1 MAADRNRSR
10 TALPF
15 SPEDVKERASLRKR
29 RIAPHLASLPIFPAS
44 AEHPKRIVMSNAAQR
59 SNRVLI
65 VATIMLATFMVAIE
79 ATIVATA
86 MPRIVGELGG
96 FSYYSWVFSAFL
108 LAQSTTTVIYG
119 KLSDIFGRKPVLIG
133 GILIFLVG
141 SLLCGLAWSMM
152 SLVLFRL
159 LQGLGAGA
167 IQPVTTTIIGDLF
180 RLEERGRVQGFMATV
195 WATSAV
201 VGPLA
206 GGIIVDNISWAWI
219 FWINLP
225 IGIISIIA
233 FMIFL
238 KEDVAHK
245 QAKIDYLG
253 AALFSIS
260 IVALLV
266 MLTETDASAWILI
279 SLFAVFVVAGLFF
292 LAQEKRAPEPIIS
305 IPLWSRRLIATS
317 NAATLLAGMA
327 LIGLSTIL
335 PIYVQGVLGRSP
347 VVAGFTLTMLVVGW
361 PLAVILSG
369 RFYKAFGIRRTLR
382 VGSLMFPFGACFLLF
397 LTPDSSPVVA
407 GAGSFFM
414 GFGMGLISL
423 TSIVLVQESVEWSM
437 RGSATASIIFSRSLG
452 NTLGATVLGAILNAG
467 INHYASGEAAA
478 GLHDALNQPTGLSAL
493 AADPAIRAVFNA
505 ALHWSFWGVV
515 IVAVLTFFTT
525 WLIPVGPSQKRE
537 GAAVASEAASH

>member
-1 MAADRNRSR
+1 
-10 TALPF
+10 
-15 SPEDVKERASLRKR
+15 
-29 RIAPHLASLPIFPAS
+29 
-44 AEHPKRIVMSNAAQR
+44 MSNAAQR

-119 KLSDIFGRKPVLIG
+119 KLSDIFGRKPMLIG

-167 IQPVTTTIIGDLF
+167 IQPVTMTIIGDLF
-180 RLEERGRVQGFMATV
+180 KLEERGRVQGAMATV

-225 IGIISIIA
+225 IGVISIIA

-238 KEDVAHK
+238 KEDLAHK

-253 AALFSIS
+253 SVLFSIS

-266 MLTETDASAWILI
+266 MLTETDASAWILL
-279 SLFAVFVVAGLFF
+279 SLFGVFVVTGLLF

-335 PIYVQGVLGRSP
+335 PLYVQGVLGRSP
-347 VVAGFTLTMLVVGW
+347 LVAGFTLTMLVVGW
-361 PLAVILSG
+361 PLAVMLSS

-423 TSIVLVQESVEWSM
+423 TSLVLVQDSVEWSM
-437 RGSATASIIFSRSLG
+437 RGSATASIIFARSLG

-467 INHYASGEAAA
+467 INHYASGDAAA
-478 GLHDALNQPTGLSAL
+478 GLHEALNQPTGLSAL

-515 IVAVLTFFTT
+515 VVAVLTFFTT
-525 WLIPVGPSQKRE
+525 WLIPVGLSGKRE
-537 GAAVASEAASH
+537 AAAVASEAASH

>member
-1 MAADRNRSR
+1 
-10 TALPF
+10 
-15 SPEDVKERASLRKR
+15 
-29 RIAPHLASLPIFPAS
+29 
-44 AEHPKRIVMSNAAQR
+44 MSNAAQR

-167 IQPVTTTIIGDLF
+167 IQPVTMTIIGDLF
-180 RLEERGRVQGFMATV
+180 KLEERGRVQGAMATV

-225 IGIISIIA
+225 IGVISIIA
-233 FMIFL
+233 FMVFL

-253 AALFSIS
+253 SVLFSIS

-266 MLTETDASAWILI
+266 MLTETDASAWILL
-279 SLFAVFVVAGLFF
+279 SLFAVFVVTGLLF

-335 PIYVQGVLGRSP
+335 PLYVQGVLGRSP
-347 VVAGFTLTMLVVGW
+347 LVAGFTLTMLVVGW
-361 PLAVILSG
+361 PLAVMLSSH
-369 RFYKAFGIRRTLR
+369 FYKTFGIRRTLR

-423 TSIVLVQESVEWSM
+423 TSLVLVQDSVEWSM
-437 RGSATASIIFSRSLG
+437 RGSATASIIFARSLG

-467 INHYASGEAAA
+467 INHYANGEAAA
-478 GLHDALNQPTGLSAL
+478 GLHEALNQPTGLSAL
-493 AADPAIRAVFNA
+493 AGDPAIRAVFNA

-515 IVAVLTFFTT
+515 VVAVLTFFTT
-525 WLIPVGPSQKRE
+525 WLIPVGHSQKRE

>member
-1 MAADRNRSR
+1 
-10 TALPF
+10 
-15 SPEDVKERASLRKR
+15 
-29 RIAPHLASLPIFPAS
+29 
-44 AEHPKRIVMSNAAQR
+44 MSNAAQR

-180 RLEERGRVQGFMATV
+180 KLEERGRVQGFMATV

-233 FMIFL
+233 FMLFL

-253 AALFSIS
+253 SVLFSIS

-266 MLTETDASAWILI
+266 MLTETDASAWILL
-279 SLFAVFVVAGLFF
+279 SLFAVFVVSGLLF

-361 PLAVILSG
+361 PLAVMLSG
-369 RFYKAFGIRRTLR
+369 RFYRAFGIRRTLR
-382 VGSLMFPFGACFLLF
+382 VGSLMFPFGASFLLF
-397 LTPDSSPVVA
+397 LTPESSPIVA

-423 TSIVLVQESVEWSM
+423 TSIVLVQDSVEWSM

-478 GLHDALNQPTGLSAL
+478 GLHAALNQPTGLSAL

-515 IVAVLTFFTT
+515 VVAVLTFFTT
-525 WLIPVGPSQKRE
+525 WLIPVGSGQKRE

>member
-1 MAADRNRSR
+1 
-10 TALPF
+10 
-15 SPEDVKERASLRKR
+15 
-29 RIAPHLASLPIFPAS
+29 
-44 AEHPKRIVMSNAAQR
+44 MSNAAQR

-180 RLEERGRVQGFMATV
+180 KLEERGRVQGFMATV

-233 FMIFL
+233 FMLFL

-253 AALFSIS
+253 SVLFSIS

-266 MLTETDASAWILI
+266 MLTETDASAWILL
-279 SLFAVFVVAGLFF
+279 SLFAVFVVSGILF
-292 LAQEKRAPEPIIS
+292 LAQERRAPEPIIS

-335 PIYVQGVLGRSP
+335 PLYVQGVLGRSP
-347 VVAGFTLTMLVVGW
+347 LVAGFTLTMLVVGW
-361 PLAVILSG
+361 PLAVMLSG
-369 RFYKAFGIRRTLR
+369 RFYRVFGIQRTLR

-397 LTPDSSPVVA
+397 LTPDSSPIVA

-423 TSIVLVQESVEWSM
+423 TSIVLVQDSVKWSM
-437 RGSATASIIFSRSLG
+437 RGSATSSIIFSRSLG

-467 INHYASGEAAA
+467 INHYAGGEAAA
-478 GLHDALNQPTGLSAL
+478 GLHAALNQPTGLSAL

-515 IVAVLTFFTT
+515 VVAVLTFVTT
-525 WLIPVGPSQKRE
+525 WLIPVAHGRE
-537 GAAVASEAASH
+537 SGGAAVASEATSH

>member
-1 MAADRNRSR
+1 
-10 TALPF
+10 
-15 SPEDVKERASLRKR
+15 
-29 RIAPHLASLPIFPAS
+29 
-44 AEHPKRIVMSNAAQR
+44 MSNAAQR

-86 MPRIVGELGG
+86 MPRIVGQLGG

-133 GILIFLVG
+133 GILIFLAG

-180 RLEERGRVQGFMATV
+180 KLEERGRVQGFMATV

-260 IVALLV
+260 IVALLI

-397 LTPDSSPVVA
+397 LTPESSPVVA

-478 GLHDALNQPTGLSAL
+478 GLHEALNQPTGLSAL

-515 IVAVLTFFTT
+515 VVAVLTFFTT
-525 WLIPVGPSQKRE
+525 WLIPVGASQQRE

>member
-1 MAADRNRSR
+1 
-10 TALPF
+10 
-15 SPEDVKERASLRKR
+15 
-29 RIAPHLASLPIFPAS
+29 
-44 AEHPKRIVMSNAAQR
+44 MSNAAQR

-86 MPRIVGELGG
+86 MPRIVGQLGG

-141 SLLCGLAWSMM
+141 SALCGLAWSMM

-167 IQPVTTTIIGDLF
+167 IQPVTMTIIGDLF
-180 RLEERGRVQGFMATV
+180 KLEERGRVQGAMATV

-260 IVALLV
+260 IVALLI
-266 MLTETDASAWILI
+266 MLTETDGSAWVLI
-279 SLFAVFVVAGLFF
+279 SLFAVFVVTGVLF

-347 VVAGFTLTMLVVGW
+347 IVAGFTLTMLVVGW
-361 PLAVILSG
+361 PLAVMLSS
-369 RFYKAFGIRRTLR
+369 RFYRAFGIRRTLR

-397 LTPDSSPVVA
+397 LTPESSPVVA

-423 TSIVLVQESVEWSM
+423 TSIVLVQDSVEWSM
-437 RGSATASIIFSRSLG
+437 RGSATASIIFARSLG

-478 GLHDALNQPTGLSAL
+478 GLHAALNQPTGLSAL

-515 IVAVLTFFTT
+515 VVAVLTFFTT
-525 WLIPVGPSQKRE
+525 WLIPVGASQQRE
-537 GAAVASEAASH
+537 AAAVASEAASH

>member
-1 MAADRNRSR
+1 
-10 TALPF
+10 
-15 SPEDVKERASLRKR
+15 
-29 RIAPHLASLPIFPAS
+29 
-44 AEHPKRIVMSNAAQR
+44 MSNAAQR

-167 IQPVTTTIIGDLF
+167 IQPVTMTIIGDLF
-180 RLEERGRVQGFMATV
+180 KLEERGRVQGAMATV

-225 IGIISIIA
+225 IGVISIIA
-233 FMIFL
+233 FMVFL

-245 QAKIDYLG
+245 QVKIDYLG
-253 AALFSIS
+253 SVLFSIS

-266 MLTETDASAWILI
+266 MLTETDTSVWILL
-279 SLFAVFVVAGLFF
+279 SLFAVFVVTGLLF

-335 PIYVQGVLGRSP
+335 PLYVQGVLGRSP
-347 VVAGFTLTMLVVGW
+347 LVAGFTLTMLVVGW
-361 PLAVILSG
+361 PLAVMLSS

-397 LTPDSSPVVA
+397 LTPDSSPIVA

-423 TSIVLVQESVEWSM
+423 TSLVLVQDSVEWSM
-437 RGSATASIIFSRSLG
+437 RGSATASIIFARSLG

-478 GLHDALNQPTGLSAL
+478 GLHEVLNQPTGLSAL
-493 AADPAIRAVFNA
+493 AADPAIRSVFNA

-515 IVAVLTFFTT
+515 VVAVLTFFTT

-537 GAAVASEAASH
+537 GAAVASEAPSH

>member
-1 MAADRNRSR
+1 
-10 TALPF
+10 
-15 SPEDVKERASLRKR
+15 
-29 RIAPHLASLPIFPAS
+29 
-44 AEHPKRIVMSNAAQR
+44 MSNAAHR
-59 SNRVLI
+59 SNRVLV
-65 VATIMLATFMVAIE
+65 VATIMVATFMVAIE

-86 MPRIVGELGG
+86 MPRIVGQLGG

-119 KLSDIFGRKPVLIG
+119 KLSDIFGRKPVLIA
-133 GILIFLVG
+133 GIVIFLAG
-141 SLLCGLAWSMM
+141 SALCGFAWSMM

-167 IQPVTTTIIGDLF
+167 IQPVTMTIIGDLF
-180 RLEERGRVQGFMATV
+180 KLEERGRVQGAMATV

-225 IGIISIIA
+225 IGIVSIIA

-245 QAKIDYLG
+245 QARIDYLG
-253 AALFSIS
+253 SVLFSIS

-266 MLTETDASAWILI
+266 MLTETDAGGFILLA
-279 SLFAVFVVAGLFF
+279 LFTVFVVAGILF
-292 LAQEKRAPEPIIS
+292 LAQETRAPEPIIS
-305 IPLWSRRLIATS
+305 IALWSRRLIATS

-347 VVAGFTLTMLVVGW
+347 VVAGFTLTMLIVGW
-361 PLAVILSG
+361 PLAVMLSG

-397 LTPDSSPVVA
+397 LTPESSPVLA
-407 GAGSFFM
+407 GTGSFFM

-423 TSIVLVQESVEWSM
+423 TSIVLVQDSVEWSM
-437 RGSATASIIFSRSLG
+437 RGSATASIIFARSLG

-467 INHYASGEAAA
+467 IGHYASGETAAA
-478 GLHDALNQPTGLSAL
+478 LHKALNQPTGLSAL
-493 AADPAIRAVFNA
+493 AADPDIRSIFDA

-515 IVAVLTFFTT
+515 VVAVLTFFTT
-525 WLIPVGPSQKRE
+525 WLIPVGHSRKRE
-537 GAAVASEAASH
+537 EPAAASEAASH

>member
-1 MAADRNRSR
+1 
-10 TALPF
+10 
-15 SPEDVKERASLRKR
+15 
-29 RIAPHLASLPIFPAS
+29 
-44 AEHPKRIVMSNAAQR
+44 MSNAAQR

-167 IQPVTTTIIGDLF
+167 IQPVTMTIIGDLF
-180 RLEERGRVQGFMATV
+180 KLEERGRVQGAMATV

-225 IGIISIIA
+225 IGVISIIA
-233 FMIFL
+233 FMVFL

-253 AALFSIS
+253 SVLFSIS

-266 MLTETDASAWILI
+266 MLTETDASVCLL
-279 SLFAVFVVAGLFF
+279 SLFAVFVVTGLLF

-335 PIYVQGVLGRSP
+335 PLYVQGVLGRSP
-347 VVAGFTLTMLVVGW
+347 LVAGFTLTMLVVGW
-361 PLAVILSG
+361 PLAVMLSS
-369 RFYKAFGIRRTLR
+369 RLYKAFGIRRTLR

-423 TSIVLVQESVEWSM
+423 TSLVLVQDSVEWSM
-437 RGSATASIIFSRSLG
+437 RGSATASIIFARSLG

-478 GLHDALNQPTGLSAL
+478 GLHEALNQPTGLSAL

-515 IVAVLTFFTT
+515 VVAVLTFFTT

-537 GAAVASEAASH
+537 GTAVASEAASH

>member
-1 MAADRNRSR
+1 
-10 TALPF
+10 
-15 SPEDVKERASLRKR
+15 
-29 RIAPHLASLPIFPAS
+29 
-44 AEHPKRIVMSNAAQR
+44 MSNTAQR
-59 SNRVLI
+59 TNRVLI
-65 VATIMLATFMVAIE
+65 VATIMVATFMVAIE

-86 MPRIVGELGG
+86 MPRIVGQLGG

-141 SLLCGLAWSMM
+141 SLLCGFAWSMM

-159 LQGLGAGA
+159 LQGIGAGA
-167 IQPVTTTIIGDLF
+167 IQPVTITIIGDLF
-180 RLEERGRVQGFMATV
+180 KLEERGRVQGVMATV

-206 GGIIVDNISWAWI
+206 GGIIVDTVSWAWI

-225 IGIISIIA
+225 IGIVSIIA
-233 FMIFL
+233 FLAFL

-245 QAKIDYLG
+245 QVKIDYAG
-253 AALFSIS
+253 AVLFSIS
-260 IVALLV
+260 IIALLV
-266 MLTETDASAWILI
+266 MLTETDASAWVLL
-279 SLFAVFVVAGLFF
+279 SLAAVFVVAGILF

-305 IPLWSRRLIATS
+305 IALWSRRLVATS

-335 PIYVQGVLGRSP
+335 PMYVQGVLGRSP
-347 VVAGFTLTMLVVGW
+347 IVAGFTLTMLVVGW
-361 PLAVILSG
+361 PLAVMLSS

-397 LTPDSSPVVA
+397 LTPESSPVIA

-423 TSIVLVQESVEWSM
+423 TCIALVQDSVEWSM
-437 RGSATASIIFSRSLG
+437 RGSATSSIIFSRSLG

-478 GLHDALNQPTGLSAL
+478 GLHAALNQPTGLSAL
-493 AADPAIRAVFNA
+493 AADPAIRAVFDA
-505 ALHWSFWGVV
+505 ALRWSFWGVV
-515 IVAVLTFFTT
+515 VVAVLTFFTT
-525 WLIPVGPSQKRE
+525 WLIPVSHGPKRE
-537 GAAVASEAASH
+537 AAATPSEAASH

>member
-1 MAADRNRSR
+1 
-10 TALPF
+10 
-15 SPEDVKERASLRKR
+15 
-29 RIAPHLASLPIFPAS
+29 
-44 AEHPKRIVMSNAAQR
+44 MSNVAQR

-86 MPRIVGELGG
+86 MPRIVGQLGG

-167 IQPVTTTIIGDLF
+167 IQPVTMTVIGDLF
-180 RLEERGRVQGFMATV
+180 KLEERGRVQGAMATV

-253 AALFSIS
+253 SVLFSIS

-266 MLTETDASAWILI
+266 MLTETDASAWILL
-279 SLFAVFVVAGLFF
+279 SLFAVFVVAGILF

-361 PLAVILSG
+361 PLAVMLSS

-382 VGSLMFPFGACFLLF
+382 VGSLLFPFGACFLLF
-397 LTPDSSPVVA
+397 LTPESSPVVA

-423 TSIVLVQESVEWSM
+423 TSIVLVQDSVEWSM
-437 RGSATASIIFSRSLG
+437 RGSATASIIFARSLG

-515 IVAVLTFFTT
+515 VVAVLTFFTT
-525 WLIPVGPSQKRE
+525 WLIPVGHSQKRE